1 MNYHYQQWFNHQ
13 SRDFV
18 EVLCELTQTV
28 QLYLKRE
35 KDLFVLMVS
44 KMFLLYIESEKSS
57 WHSNCCCVI
66 NSIEHVCYKTKNCFS
81 HSNSSLSSRTYQ
93 TFFGQCVFFMLAT
106 TYLGMIEKF
115 PITTKHNIPNIHIV
129 LFNGWI
135 VWEISASKQDN
146 FYQRFFLFSC
156 SIVQYLFADTLH

>member
-1 MNYHYQQWFNHQ
+1 MYWKTPTGRGLYELSLMNYHYQQWFNHQ

-18 EVLCELTQTV
+18 EVLCDLTQTV

-93 TFFGQCVFFMLAT
+93 TFFGQCVFF
-106 TYLGMIEKF
+106 YVGN
-115 PITTKHNIPNIHIV
+115 NI
-129 LFNGWI
+129 FGDDRK
-135 VWEISASKQDN
+135 ISYNHK
-146 FYQRFFLFSC
+146 
-156 SIVQYLFADTLH
+156 T